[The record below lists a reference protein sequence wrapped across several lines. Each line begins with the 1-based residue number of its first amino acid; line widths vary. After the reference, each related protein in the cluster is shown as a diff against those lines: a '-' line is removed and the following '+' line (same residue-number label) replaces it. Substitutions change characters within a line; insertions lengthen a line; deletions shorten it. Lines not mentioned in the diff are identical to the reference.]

1 MRAAVVDAF
10 TDRAFAG
17 NPAAVVLLPEDAPA
31 PSPEWMQAVA
41 AEFNLSET
49 AFVSPLGDSQYRLRW
64 FTPEVE
70 VELCG
75 HATLA
80 TAHWLL
86 EQNLQTGPMSFR
98 TMSGWLR
105 AEGVPGSVTVSL
117 PLVPVVD
124 TRAPDGF
131 DQAMGFMSYE
141 LLGFTGQSEALQR
154 NALVLV
160 DPTDLR
166 DMQLNLR
173 KLAALPL
180 GGVIATAAA
189 DEPALAKGI
198 DVLSRY
204 FAPAL
209 GIDED
214 PVTGSAHSTLAHYW
228 CHRLGRDQFRA
239 AQLSRRG
246 GVLDVHLDVT
256 GDEPLVRVSG
266 RAVTTMD
273 VDLRV

>member
-17 NPAAVVLLPEDAPA
+17 NPAAVVLLPQDEPA
-31 PSPEWMQAVA
+31 PSPEWMQSVA
-41 AEFNLSET
+41 GEFNLSET
-49 AFVSPLGDSQYRLRW
+49 AFVSPLGHSQYRLRW

-86 EQNLQTGPMSFR
+86 EQGLQTGPMSFR

-105 AEGVPGSVTVSL
+105 AEGVPGSVTISL

-189 DEPALAKGI
+189 DEPALAKGVE
-198 DVLSRY
+198 VLSRY

-228 CHRLGRDQFRA
+228 CHRLGTDRFRA

>member
-10 TDRAFAG
+10 TDRAFSG
-17 NPAAVVLLPEDAPA
+17 NPAAVVLLPAEGPA
-31 PSPEWMQAVA
+31 PSPDWMQSVA
-41 AEFNLSET
+41 AEFALSET
-49 AFVSPLGDSQYRLRW
+49 AFVSSLGNSQYRLRW
-64 FTPEVE
+64 FTPELE

-86 EQNLQTGPMSFR
+86 EQGLQTGPMSFR

-105 AEGVPGSVTVSL
+105 AEGVPGSVTISL

-131 DQAMGFMSYE
+131 DQAMGFINYQ
-141 LLGFTGQSEALQR
+141 LIGFTGQSVALQR

-160 DPTDLR
+160 DATDLR
-166 DMQLNLR
+166 DMQVNLR
-173 KLAALPL
+173 RLTALPL

-189 DEPALAKGI
+189 DEPARAKGI

-228 CHRLGRDQFRA
+228 CHELGTTGFRA
-239 AQLSRRG
+239 AQVSPRG
-246 GVLDVHLDVT
+246 GLLDVDLDDSE
-256 GDEPLVRVSG
+256 DETLVRVSG

-273 VDLRV
+273 VELRV

>member
-17 NPAAVVLLPEDAPA
+17 NPAAVVMLPVDAPL
-31 PSPEWMQAVA
+31 PSPEWMQSVA
-41 AEFNLSET
+41 AEFGLSET

-86 EQNLQTGPMSFR
+86 EQGLQTGPMSFR

-105 AEGVPGSVTVSL
+105 AEGVPGSVTISL

-124 TRAPDGF
+124 TRAPEGF
-131 DQAMGFMSYE
+131 EQAMGFVSHQ
-141 LLGFTGQSEALQR
+141 LIGFTGQSEALQR

-160 DPTDLR
+160 DPLDLR

-173 KLAALPL
+173 KLAGLPL
-180 GGVIATAAA
+180 GGVIATALA
-189 DEPALAKGI
+189 DETARAKGV

-228 CHRLGRDQFRA
+228 CQELGVTRFRA
-239 AQLSRRG
+239 SQLSQRG
-246 GVLDVHLDVT
+246 GVLDVELDDG
-256 GDEPLVRVSG
+256 GDEPVVRVSG
-266 RAVTTMD
+266 RAVTTME